1 MIFQSEDEGITRIL
15 KNPTILCPLLEFQ
28 IWFNF
33 ALYFVSIYTNVLR
46 QLRLFFRGKMN
57 IYFQTRPF
65 IDKGGWIYDARVLVS
80 VSKTE
85 LKLGS

>member
-15 KNPTILCPLLEFQ
+15 KNQTKVEFQ